1 MPPLVANT
9 SQRLFAGFVDVG
21 PLMLI
26 SLVGSVLMA
35 PFDPSAVAARLIA
48 AAGLLLKDITGASP
62 GKWLAGLRVT
72 DRDGRPAGT
81 VRRVLRNVTIAAV
94 LVLLGVPI
102 LGRFAAVICL
112 IEMALVLVRRDRL
125 GDRLAGTTVVR
136 RAVLPEISAA

>member
-26 SLVGSVLMA
+26 SIVSSVLMA

-62 GKWLAGLRVT
+62 GKWLAGLRVS
-72 DRDGRPAGT
+72 DRDGRPAGS
-81 VRRVLRNVTIAAV
+81 VRHNG
-94 LVLLGVPI
+94 LGMSDE
-102 LGRFAAVICL
+102 GRKHHHP
-112 IEMALVLVRRDRL
+112 RPSRL
-125 GDRLAGTTVVR
+125 
-136 RAVLPEISAA
+136 SADSRSARP